1 MAVLAAF
8 SISPMGGAA
17 VTVDGSVGPAV
28 AEVVRIVRESGLPN
42 ETNAM
47 FTNVEGSLD
56 EVLGLI
62 KRCIEHTAS
71 IAPRVSVVVKLD
83 IRRGRD
89 DAMHDKVASVERLVA
104 KECPGSR

>member
-8 SISPMGGAA
+8 SISPMGGPA
-17 VTVDGSVGPAV
+17 VTADGSVGSSV
-28 AEVVRIVRESGLPN
+28 ADVIRIVRESGLPN

-56 EVLGLI
+56 DILALI
-62 KRCIEHTAS
+62 KRCVEHTAA

-83 IRRGRD
+83 VRPGHD
-89 DAMHDKVASVERLVA
+89 DAMHEKVRSIERLVA
-104 KECPGSR
+104 D